1 MLKKLEA
8 DKKIVLGMLIGIAI
22 VLVLIQF
29 WPLALTNPPVV
40 SEPDWNT
47 FQTREIAERACFDCH
62 SNETVWPWY
71 SHIVPFG
78 NLLEK
83 DVLDGRA
90 ELNFSEWGQTCCTE
104 EQRDK
109 MAEVVNTEEMPIP
122 YYIIL
127 HPEADLT
134 DNERGDLVNGLIET
148 MNAEINEQE

>member
-1 MLKKLEA
+1 MLNNIEA
-8 DKKIVLGMLIGIAI
+8 DKKIVVGVLLSVGIILI
-22 VLVLIQF
+22 LIQL
-29 WPLALTNPPVV
+29 WPLELSNPAVV
-40 SEPDWNT
+40 SEPEWGT
-47 FQTREIAERACFDCH
+47 TRTRELAERACFDCH

-71 SHIVPFG
+71 SHIVPVG

-90 ELNFSEWGQTCCTE
+90 VLNFSEWEQTCCTK

-109 MAEVVNTEEMPIP
+109 MASVVNSGEMPIP

-134 DNERGDLVNGLIET
+134 TNEKGDLVNGLIEA
-148 MNAEINEQE
+148 MNVEIDQ